1 MERGDSP
8 RRPQT
13 GLTGLTFR
21 HGAMAMNAPRV
32 PHLAPLEYRSLRLEL
47 PGGTGLHYVEAGQ
60 GEPMV
65 LLHGGMGDCWSWGPQ
80 IEAFA
85 SRFRVV
91 SYSRR
96 YNYPNSN
103 RPSEPNH
110 SCRHEA
116 QDLGAFLA
124 KLRCGPVHL
133 VGTSYGAL
141 TALTYAIDKPGEI
154 LSLVLAEPP
163 MMSWVRAAPDGAV
176 VCDAFVREVWEPA
189 ARAFAQGC
197 TRQAMR
203 YLYDGMRGQGS
214 FDTLHDAQVQAVL
227 RNARA
232 MEMLL
237 RSTEAFPEVPWAAV
251 VQLRLPVLLISGERT
266 VPFHRLAHDALVR
279 ALPQAQQVVIAGAGH
294 AAASENPDAF
304 NTGVLEFL
312 ARLER

>member
-1 MERGDSP
+1 
-8 RRPQT
+8 
-13 GLTGLTFR
+13 
-21 HGAMAMNAPRV
+21 MNAPGV
-32 PHLAPLEYRSLRLEL
+32 PHLAPMEYRSLRLEL

-103 RPSEPNH
+103 TPSEPNH

-116 QDLGAFLA
+116 QDLGAFLHE
-124 KLRCGPVHL
+124 LRCGPAHL

-141 TALTYAIDKPGEI
+141 TALTYAVDKPGEV

-163 MMSWVRAAPDGAV
+163 MMSWVRAAPDGAL
-176 VCDAFVREVWEPA
+176 VCDAFTREVWEVA
-189 ARAFAQGC
+189 ASAFAQGC
-197 TRQAMR
+197 TRHAMR
-203 YLYDGMRGQGS
+203 HLYDGMRGQGT
-214 FDTLHDAQVQAVL
+214 FDTLHNAQVEAVL

-237 RSTEAFPEVPWAAV
+237 RSTEPFPDVPWPAV
-251 VQLRLPVLLISGERT
+251 VRLRLPVLLISGERT
-266 VPFHRLAHDALVR
+266 VPLHRLAHAALVR
-279 ALPQAQQVVIAGAGH
+279 ALPQAQQMVIAGAGH

-304 NTGVLEFL
+304 NAAVLELL
-312 ARLER
+312 ARLDR